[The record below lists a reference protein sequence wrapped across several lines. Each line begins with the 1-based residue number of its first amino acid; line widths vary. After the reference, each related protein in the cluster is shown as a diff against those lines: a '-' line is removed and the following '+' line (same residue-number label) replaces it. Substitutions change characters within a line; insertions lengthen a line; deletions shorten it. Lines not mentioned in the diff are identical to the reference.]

1 MASGSFNIDSYSWY
15 RSLPL
20 STDTL
25 AYSTGTMFAV
35 GPSSF
40 INAYSWYQYTSTVGF
55 PDTSTMSVNFTGFVC
70 TSLISTVN
78 SLGKIFKSTIPTADF
93 RSTYSAFTDDYPGII
108 PISSIFLGGE
118 MSNLI
123 ASKQYNVFVD
133 FQYNLYLST
142 PHDQFTWISTTGY
155 LGSNTA
161 TKGSQV
167 STRLGNITFE
177 TIRQT
182 VSFAPQTNATQDQIG
197 PNPSSFYF
205 TVTLQSTIAA
215 TNTKY
220 PAYDIF
226 VPGANNYVFTLVPTT
241 STVIN

>member
-40 INAYSWYQYTSTVGF
+40 MNAYSWYQYTSTVGF
-55 PDTSTMSVNFTGFVC
+55 PDTSTMSVNFTNYVC

-93 RSTYSAFTDDYPGII
+93 RSTYSAFSGDYPGRII
-108 PISSIFLGGE
+108 TSSITLGDS

-123 ASKQYNVFVD
+123 ASKQYDVFVD

-142 PHDQFTWISTTGY
+142 PYDTFTWVSTTGY
-155 LGSNTA
+155 IGSNAA
-161 TKGSQV
+161 TIGRQV
-167 STRLGNITFE
+167 TTRVGNRDYD

-182 VSFAPQTNATQDQIG
+182 LTFAPQPLATQDQIG
-197 PNPSSFYF
+197 QNPSSFFF
-205 TVTLQSTIAA
+205 TLDLLSTPAA
-215 TNTKY
+215 TNAKS
-220 PAYDIF
+220 PAFDIYI
-226 VPGANNYVFTLVPTT
+226 PGANNYVFTLVPVTT
-241 STVIN
+241 PVV